1 MKFYYEK
8 FKDKYNDYYKI
19 FLVGER
25 SEKYEGFTDVRN
37 KYSFCL
43 LNADE
48 RTAAHEVLHSIGL
61 DHTFEK
67 NSDDFIYE
75 GQQTDNVMDYQN
87 KGVALYQWQWKL
99 INPAIKE
106 ILNRIINE
114 QL

>member
-1 MKFYYEK
+1 MK
-8 FKDKYNDYYKI
+8 DLIISLQNLDII
-19 FLVGER
+19 FELAA
-25 SEKYEGFTDVRN
+25 S
-37 KYSFCL
+37 
-43 LNADE
+43 NADE
-48 RTAAHEVLHSIGL
+48 QTAAHEVLHSIGL

-67 NSDDFIYE
+67 NSDDFIYR

-87 KGVALYQWQWKL
+87 NGVALYQWQWKL